1 MRADKYPMEEGSN
14 GKIWHIA
21 KGVRVNETKN
31 GTYELC
37 VQIGNQRH
45 RRRIVELDAAINAA
59 ELTALKFGLKTLIK
73 ADVAE
78 SDVDRIYTFERA
90 SEDWMKVGKPNWEA
104 ATIEKY
110 SGLLNNFILKAFGG
124 FPIDME
130 YEKWREKIK
139 GFLAELRAIRSPKT
153 VEVAHTVVSGVFSEA
168 IDSGRVR
175 YNPASGLLK
184 RILPPKKKRNLSKP
198 DPFTRQDL
206 HLVLEQSHKVLNR
219 DVAMVIEVLAGS
231 GMRLGEAIAMRID
244 HLDVKN
250 SQYFVKEKIRH
261 GVHGVPKGG
270 EQRLIDLPEALV
282 AKLQGHIRWLK
293 EKMLAEGKPVDLLF
307 PGITERIVQGGFR
320 RACLAARLR
329 VRTPHDLRHT
339 YATLLLMDHYSPA
352 YVQKQLGHSS
362 IEITIGT
369 YGHWIPGEGRKDLD
383 KTLGKE
389 FGPKKPTSQTSISHA
404 SEAE

>member
-1 MRADKYPMEEGSN
+1 MRADKYPMEEGAS

-45 RRRIVELDAAINAA
+45 RRRIVELDAAINAG

-73 ADVAE
+73 ADVTE
-78 SDVDRIYTFERA
+78 PDTDRIYTFERA

-110 SGLLNNFILKAFGG
+110 RGLLDNFILKAFGG

-139 GFLAELRAIRSPKT
+139 GFLSELRTIRSPKT
-153 VEVAHTVVSGVFSEA
+153 VEVAHTVISGVFSEA

-175 YNPASGLLK
+175 YNPASGVLK
-184 RILPPKKKRNLSKP
+184 RILPPKKKRNISKP
-198 DPFTRQDL
+198 DPFTRQDM

-219 DVAMVIEVLAGS
+219 DVAVVIEVLAGS
-231 GMRLGEAIAMRID
+231 GMRLGEAIAMRVD

-250 SQYFVKEKIRH
+250 S
-261 GVHGVPKGG
+261 
-270 EQRLIDLPEALV
+270 
-282 AKLQGHIRWLK
+282 HILSK
-293 EKMLAEGKPVDLLF
+293 
-307 PGITERIVQGGFR
+307 R
-320 RACLAARLR
+320 R
-329 VRTPHDLRHT
+329 
-339 YATLLLMDHYSPA
+339 
-352 YVQKQLGHSS
+352 
-362 IEITIGT
+362 
-369 YGHWIPGEGRKDLD
+369 
-383 KTLGKE
+383 
-389 FGPKKPTSQTSISHA
+389 
-404 SEAE
+404 